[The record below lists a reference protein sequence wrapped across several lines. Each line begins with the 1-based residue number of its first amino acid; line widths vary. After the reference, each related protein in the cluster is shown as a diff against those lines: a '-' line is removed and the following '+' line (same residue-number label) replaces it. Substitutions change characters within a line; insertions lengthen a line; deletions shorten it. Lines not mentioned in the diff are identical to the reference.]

1 MAKTF
6 FFLNAPSCNFSSF
19 FFLLLLL
26 LRVLSIHFNCCQLLN
41 GASNF
46 YILLRSPLKSTDDW
60 QWLSPSPAEA
70 APAPAVPGAAVPG
83 AAVPGAAVAG
93 AAEVPPVTSNFHF
106 DSLFRHLRLLLIS
119 TEINPLIA

>member
-1 MAKTF
+1 
-6 FFLNAPSCNFSSF
+6 
-19 FFLLLLL
+19 
-26 LRVLSIHFNCCQLLN
+26 LN

-70 APAPAVPGAAVPG
+70 APAPAVPG